1 MRYFILLVCTASFC
15 FAQGT
20 QQKPQFLW
28 ETIHADGIMARGSY
42 KFFHP
47 FDQQSVLVISEQLT
61 DTSFSLR
68 FFQKYNILSG
78 EEVWT
83 KPGEV
88 EGKPLDIPIAPTFY
102 YQPTKVDNKILIS
115 SLAKPAGD
123 LGSTFSFR
131 RQFSIDY
138 EGNTKFERLYE
149 NNREIFRAKQLK
161 VVDQNEYIY
170 LSELISSEQNFS
182 DSTLFNYEKDG
193 IISSFP
199 LKRFSMMH
207 SSQWNLS
214 NAWKRADGKIDFI
227 LASYNEDT
235 NCISFRTLDV
245 EKETISDVSIMG
257 EELGL
262 TPDAFL
268 TVRDS
273 KKIDNFYY
281 VVVDVGYYNAPDN
294 ILLKLDQ
301 DGKVLKQTGFSGY
314 SSTWGIEKG
323 PNNSIILYGGT
334 FIPNENPNTKTNH
347 WIAQFDSELNKMNEF
362 VWGTNE
368 VDITTVAK
376 YYDGIGLLTGGYYN
390 KSGNGSTLIMNANI
404 GLIPE
409 SVFLD
414 VSSVQEN
421 AEKHLKIQIIENS
434 ATNQT
439 IVLTSEKEQNATI
452 KIIDQNG
459 RFVSL
464 LSQGPISIGEHR
476 FTVPSSLTNGM
487 YLVVCE
493 QNGTT
498 IASEKFIVKK

>member
-1 MRYFILLVCTASFC
+1 MKYFFLLLCATSLSI
-15 FAQGT
+15 AQGIN
-20 QQKPQFLW
+20 QKPPFLW
-28 ETIHADGIMARGSY
+28 ENIYTEGIMRRGTFR
-42 KFFHP
+42 FFHP

-78 EEVWT
+78 EIEWT

-131 RQFSIDY
+131 RQFSIDSD
-138 EGNTKFERLYE
+138 GNTKFERLYE
-149 NNREIFRAKQLK
+149 NNREIFKSKHLK

-193 IISSFP
+193 IISSYP

-245 EKETISDVSIMG
+245 EKGTISDVRIMG

-281 VVVDVGYYNAPDN
+281 VVVDVGYYYAPDN

-301 DGKVLKQTGFSGY
+301 DGNVLKQTGFSGY
-314 SSTWGIEKG
+314 SSTWGMEKG

-334 FIPNENPNTKTNH
+334 FIPNENPNTKTNQ

-362 VWGTNE
+362 IWGTNE
-368 VDITTVAK
+368 VDITTVAT
-376 YYDGIGLLTGGYYN
+376 YFDGVGLLTGGFYN
-390 KSGNGSTLIMNANI
+390 KNDKNYTCTPQI

-414 VSSVQEN
+414 VSSV
-421 AEKHLKIQIIENS
+421 AEKKSETLTMQIVEDASANS
-434 ATNQT
+434 SLVVNSKHQQT
-439 IVLTSEKEQNATI
+439 VTI
-452 KIIDQNG
+452 NLLDANG
-459 RFVSL
+459 RLVSVVSTGI
-464 LSQGPISIGEHR
+464 LSEGENR
-476 FTVPSSLTNGM
+476 FTLPTSLSNGM
-487 YLVVCE
+487 YLVSCE
-493 QNGTT
+493 QNGT
-498 IASEKFIVKK
+498 ILSSEKFIIKK